1 MYHYAGNN
9 PVKYTD
15 PTGEF
20 AQAVIGALVGA
31 VTGAA
36 TNAVVQT
43 VSNLCSGQ
51 DIKTAVSNIDLK
63 SVGAAALG
71 GAVTGALSGGLKA
84 VKDVGEAVRL
94 YKSASALLNTSS
106 NIAGTAV
113 STIADNLL
121 HGENITQNL
130 GENIAI
136 AGVAGVVTGAA
147 TKTGSKL
154 IDTNS
159 NGIKESSIVYMKEI
173 SNSGL
178 STMTTVAPNET
189 FKELSIGFIQ
199 EISSTQNEA
208 E

>member
-1 MYHYAGNN
+1 M
-9 PVKYTD
+9 KYTD

-71 GAVTGALSGGLKA
+71 GAVTGALSGGLSSVKA
-84 VKDVGEAVRL
+84 VGEAVSV
-94 YKSASALLNTSS
+94 YKSASAVLNTSS
-106 NIAGTAV
+106 NMAGTAV

-136 AGVAGVVTGAA
+136 AGVAGVVTGAT
-147 TKTGSKL
+147 TKTGMKVIS
-154 IDTNS
+154 TNS

-199 EISSTQNEA
+199 EISSSGTQKEA